1 MVEQTKKAQ
10 EQKDDTA
17 GLGTLVGITALA
29 ALPFLRPIRSYV
41 KQKLAKETI
50 ESQAGTKIPR
60 VIADEAQV
68 VPQITYSPDKTK
80 INYMVKQKQPQI
92 EPLLNDRPFESKPMF
107 GSALYDAIKT
117 SPADEMLADDWV
129 KFFKSKQNTK
139 YNDGRSSSIQTEEL
153 FDTNIAELD
162 PKGNLMGGLLAA
174 AKNINAPINRELLL
188 MQVKNNPINRM
199 KLVEFKAPQNFQ
211 GSIETLENQITN
223 VYDTIRKKYP
233 TALAGDGVSG
243 ISDLE
248 KALQMVKGIRLS
260 NAQYSGSNL
269 SDTTVQSLGQMFR
282 GSLKKLNVKGI
293 DPQDKSI
300 FENALKTVNSETE
313 KLVMAARSPY
323 KLQHN
328 SQELGQYKLPGE
340 TNPVEMVWYY
350 PEKIPTNKL
359 SGSHFRIPDV
369 KTSGESQPLVHAM
382 YGTRFTPKGEKV
394 LSINEIQ
401 ADIQQSVFERV
412 KEQEMKRVN
421 PFNREAQAGLLIK
434 PREEIQTKINEIL
447 KKGMYR
453 TEQEGY
459 QLDKLLGE
467 QKIIKKGLGG
477 AKEESN
483 ATDFLPMY
491 DTKQYTDYAVKT
503 IARRAAE
510 QGDQY
515 VAVVPVNY
523 ISRGKGA
530 IPGNEIVYGYAN
542 GKGIAKKGEAI
553 VPEVMR
559 KLANQYKTEAK
570 TIQVSKSDPDSPF
583 KIIQKKEIIRFD
595 KNPDKF
601 RDEAKELERFKVDHH
616 TAAFKNEEDAK
627 KFLNSYGEGGKIEFI
642 PKDSPELYDLMYAL
656 RVTPDMANKPFKLY
670 KHTGGLI
677 EDIFKAPLI

>member
-29 ALPFLRPIRSYV
+29 SLPFLKPIRSYV

-60 VIADEAQV
+60 VVADEAQV

-80 INYMVKQKQPQI
+80 VNYMVKQKQPQI

-117 SPADEMLADDWV
+117 SPAEEMLADDWL
-129 KFFKSKQNTK
+129 KFFKTKQNVK
-139 YNDGRSSSIQTEEL
+139 YNDGRSASIQMEEL
-153 FDTNIAELD
+153 FDTNIADLD
-162 PKGNLMGGLLAA
+162 PKGNLVGGLLSA
-174 AKNINAPINRELLL
+174 AKNINAPINKELLL
-188 MQVKNNPINRM
+188 AQVKNNPINRM
-199 KLVEFKAPQNFQ
+199 KLVEFKAPENFQ
-211 GSIETLENQITN
+211 GSIGAIDTQIKN
-223 VYDTIRKKYP
+223 VYDTVRKKYP
-233 TALAGDGVSG
+233 EALAGDQVSG
-243 ISDLE
+243 ISDLQ
-248 KALQMVKGIRLS
+248 KALQMVQGIRIN
-260 NAQYSGSNL
+260 NAQFSGSNL
-269 SDTTVQSLGQMFR
+269 SDTTLQSLGQIFR
-282 GSLKKLNVKGI
+282 DSLKKLNVKGI

-300 FENALKTVNSETE
+300 FENALKTVNAETE
-313 KLVMAARSPY
+313 KLVMSARSPY
-323 KLQHN
+323 RLQHN
-328 SQELGQYKLPGE
+328 SQEVGQYKLPGE

-350 PEKIPTNKL
+350 PEKIPTNRL
-359 SGSHFRIPDV
+359 SGSHFRIPDE
-369 KTSGESQPLVHAM
+369 KYGETQPLVHAM
-382 YGTRFTPKGEKV
+382 YGTRYTPKGEKV

-401 ADIQQSVFERV
+401 ADIQQSVFEKV
-412 KEQEMKRVN
+412 KEDGMKRIN
-421 PFNREAQAGLLIK
+421 PFNKEAEAGLLIK
-434 PREEIQTKINEIL
+434 PREELGQKINAIL

-453 TEQEGY
+453 TEDEGY
-459 QLDKLLGE
+459 QLEKLLGE
-467 QKIIKKGLGG
+467 QRLIKKGL
-477 AKEESN
+477 AAEKTAN
-483 ATDFLPMY
+483 ATDFLPMF

-510 QGDQY
+510 QGDQW
-515 VAVVPVNY
+515 VSVVPVSY

-553 VPEVMR
+553 VPETMR

-570 TIQVSKSDPDSPF
+570 TIQVSKSDPESPF
-583 KIIQKKEIIRFD
+583 KVVQVKKVKRFD

-601 RDEAKELERFKVDHH
+601 NDANELEEFKVKHH
-616 TAAFKNEEDAK
+616 VAAFKNEQDAK
-627 KFLNSYGEGGKIEFI
+627 NFLSGYGEGGKIEFI
-642 PKDSPELYDLMYAL
+642 PKDNPELYDLMYAL

>member
-1 MVEQTKKAQ
+1 MSEQTKKAQ

-29 ALPFLRPIRSYV
+29 ALPFLKPIRSYV

-50 ESQAGTKIPR
+50 ESQAGTNIPR
-60 VIADEAQV
+60 VVAGEAQV

-117 SPADEMLADDWV
+117 SPADEMLADDWL
-129 KFFKSKQNTK
+129 KFFKSKTNTK
-139 YNDGRSSSIQTEEL
+139 YNDGRSSSIQMEEL
-153 FDTNIAELD
+153 FDTNIANVD
-162 PKGNLMGGLLAA
+162 PQGNLVGGLLAA
-174 AKNINAPINRELLL
+174 AKNINAPINKELLL
-188 MQVKNNPINRM
+188 SQVKNNPINRM
-199 KLVEFKAPQNFQ
+199 QLVEFKAPENFQ
-211 GSIETLENQITN
+211 GSIGAIENQITN
-223 VYDTIRKKYP
+223 VYDTVRKKYV
-233 TALAGDGVSG
+233 TALVGDGVSG
-243 ISDLE
+243 ISNLE
-248 KALQMVKGIRLS
+248 KALQMSKGVRIN
-260 NAQYSGSNL
+260 NAQFSGSNL
-269 SDTTVQSLGQMFR
+269 SDTTIQNLGQIFR
-282 GSLKKLNVKGI
+282 DGLKKLNVKGI

-300 FENALKTVNSETE
+300 FENALKTVNAETE
-313 KLVMAARSPY
+313 KLVLAARSPY

-328 SQELGQYKLPGE
+328 SSEVGQYKLPGE

-350 PEKIPTNKL
+350 PEKIATNR
-359 SGSHFRIPDV
+359 SSSSHFRIPDV

-401 ADIQQSVFERV
+401 ADVQQSVFEQV
-412 KEQEMKRVN
+412 KEEGKKRIN
-421 PFNREAQAGLLIK
+421 PFNKEAQVGLLIK
-434 PREEIQTKINEIL
+434 PKEQVKEKINEIL

-453 TEQEGY
+453 TEEEGY
-459 QLDKLLGE
+459 QLNKLLQE
-467 QKIIKKGLGG
+467 DTIIRKGLSPQNEMSG
-477 AKEESN
+477 A
-483 ATDFLPMY
+483 DYLPMF

-510 QGDQY
+510 QGNQY
-515 VAVVPVNY
+515 VSVVPVNY

-530 IPGNEIVYGYAN
+530 IPGNELVYGYAN
-542 GKGIAKKGEAI
+542 GKGVAKKGEAI
-553 VPEVMR
+553 VPESMR
-559 KLANQYKTEAK
+559 KLANQYRTEAK
-570 TIQVSKSDPDSPF
+570 TIQVSKSDPESPF
-583 KIIQKKEIIRFD
+583 KVVQVKKVKRFD

-601 RDEAKELERFKVDHH
+601 DNAKELEEFKVNHH
-616 TAAFKNEEDAK
+616 VAAFKNEQDAK
-627 KFLNSYGEGGKIEFI
+627 AFLSGYGEGGKIEFI

-670 KHTGGLI
+670 KHAGGLI

>member
-29 ALPFLRPIRSYV
+29 AVPFLKPIRSYV

-60 VIADEAQV
+60 VVADEAQV

-80 INYMVKQKQPQI
+80 VNYMVKQKQPQI

-117 SPADEMLADDWV
+117 SPAEEMLADDWL
-129 KFFKSKQNTK
+129 KFFKTKQNVK
-139 YNDGRSSSIQTEEL
+139 YNDGRSASIQMEEL
-153 FDTNIAELD
+153 FDTNIADLD
-162 PKGNLMGGLLAA
+162 PKGNLVGGLLSA
-174 AKNINAPINRELLL
+174 AKNINAPINKELLL
-188 MQVKNNPINRM
+188 TQVKNNPINRM
-199 KLVEFKAPQNFQ
+199 KLVEFKAPENFQ
-211 GSIETLENQITN
+211 GSIGAIDTQIKN
-223 VYDTIRKKYP
+223 VYDTVRKKYP
-233 TALAGDGVSG
+233 EALAGDQVSG
-243 ISDLE
+243 ISDLQ
-248 KALQMVKGIRLS
+248 KALQMVQGIRLN
-260 NAQYSGSNL
+260 NAQFSGSNL
-269 SDTTVQSLGQMFR
+269 SDTTLQSLGQIFR
-282 GSLKKLNVKGI
+282 DSLKKLNVKGI

-300 FENALKTVNSETE
+300 FENALKTVNAETE

-328 SQELGQYKLPGE
+328 SSEIGQYKLPGE

-350 PEKIPTNKL
+350 PEKIPTNRL

-382 YGTRFTPKGEKV
+382 YGTRYTPKGEKV

-401 ADIQQSVFERV
+401 ADIQQSVFEKV
-412 KEQEMKRVN
+412 KEDGMKRIN
-421 PFNREAQAGLLIK
+421 PFNKEAEAGLLIK
-434 PREEIQTKINEIL
+434 PREELGQKINAIL

-453 TEQEGY
+453 TEDEGY
-459 QLDKLLGE
+459 QLEKLLGE
-467 QKIIKKGLGG
+467 QRLIKKGL
-477 AKEESN
+477 AAEKTAN

-510 QGDQY
+510 QGDQW
-515 VAVVPVNY
+515 VSVVPVSY

-530 IPGNEIVYGYAN
+530 IPGNELVYGYAN
-542 GKGIAKKGEAI
+542 GKGVAKKGEAI
-553 VPEVMR
+553 VPETMR

-570 TIQVSKSDPDSPF
+570 TIQVSKSDPESPF
-583 KIIQKKEIIRFD
+583 KVVQVKKVKRFD

-601 RDEAKELERFKVDHH
+601 DDAKELEEFKVNHH
-616 TAAFKNEEDAK
+616 VAAFKNEQDAK
-627 KFLNSYGEGGKIEFI
+627 NFLSGYGEGGKIEFI

>member
-29 ALPFLRPIRSYV
+29 AIPFLRPVRNFV
-41 KQKLAKETI
+41 RQKLAKETI
-50 ESQAGTKIPR
+50 ESQAGTNIPR
-60 VIADEAQV
+60 VIAEEAQV

-117 SPADEMLADDWV
+117 SPADEMLADDWL
-129 KFFKSKQNTK
+129 KFFKTKQNVK
-139 YNDGRSSSIQTEEL
+139 YNDGRSASIQMEEL
-153 FDTNIAELD
+153 FDTNIASVD
-162 PKGNLMGGLLAA
+162 PQGNLIGGLLAA
-174 AKNINAPINRELLL
+174 AKNINAPINKELLL
-188 MQVKNNPINRM
+188 SQVKNNPINKM
-199 KLVEFKAPQNFQ
+199 KLVEFKAPENFQ
-211 GSIETLENQITN
+211 GSIGAIDNQIKN
-223 VYDTIRKKYP
+223 VYDTVRKKYP
-233 TALAGDGVSG
+233 EALAGDQVSG
-243 ISDLE
+243 ISDLQ
-248 KALQMVKGIRLS
+248 KALQMVQGIRLS
-260 NAQYSGSNL
+260 NAQFSGSNL
-269 SDTTVQSLGQMFR
+269 SDTTLQSLGQIFR
-282 GSLKKLNVKGI
+282 DSLKKLNVKGI

-300 FENALKTVNSETE
+300 FENALKTVNAETE

-328 SQELGQYKLPGE
+328 SQEVGQYKLPGE

-350 PEKIPTNKL
+350 PEKIATNR
-359 SGSHFRIPDV
+359 SSSSHFRIPDV

-401 ADIQQSVFERV
+401 ADVQQSVY
-412 KEQEMKRVN
+412 EQIKDEGKKRIN
-421 PFNREAQAGLLIK
+421 PFNKEAQAGLLIK
-434 PREEIQTKINEIL
+434 PKEQVKEKINAIL

-453 TEQEGY
+453 TEEEGN
-459 QLDKLLGE
+459 QLNKLLQE
-467 QKIIKKGLGG
+467 DTIMRKGLSPEKEISG
-477 AKEESN
+477 A
-483 ATDFLPMY
+483 DYLPMF

-510 QGDQY
+510 QGNQY
-515 VAVVPVNY
+515 VSVVPVNY

-530 IPGNEIVYGYAN
+530 LPGNELVYGYAN
-542 GKGIAKKGEAI
+542 GKGVAKKGEAI
-553 VPEVMR
+553 IPESMR

-570 TIQVSKSDPDSPF
+570 TIQVSKSDPESPF
-583 KIIQKKEIIRFD
+583 KVVQVKKVKRFD

-601 RDEAKELERFKVDHH
+601 DDAKELEEFKVNHH
-616 TAAFKNEEDAK
+616 VAAFKNEQDAK
-627 KFLNSYGEGGKIEFI
+627 SFLSGYGEGGKIEFI

>member
-1 MVEQTKKAQ
+1 MSEQTKKAQ

-17 GLGTLVGITALA
+17 GLGSLIGITALA
-29 ALPFLRPIRSYV
+29 AIPFLRPVRNFV
-41 KQKLAKETI
+41 RQKLAKETI
-50 ESQAGTKIPR
+50 ESQVGTNTPR
-60 VIADEAQV
+60 VVAGEAQV

-92 EPLLNDRPFESKPMF
+92 EPLLNDRSFESKPMF

-117 SPADEMLADDWV
+117 SPADEMLADDWL
-129 KFFKSKQNTK
+129 KFFKTKQNTR

-153 FDTNIAELD
+153 FDTNIADLD
-162 PKGNLMGGLLAA
+162 PKGNLIGGLLAA
-174 AKNINAPINRELLL
+174 AKNINAPINKELLL

-199 KLVEFKAPQNFQ
+199 KLVEFKAPENFQ
-211 GSIETLENQITN
+211 GSINALEDQIKS
-223 VYDTIRKKYP
+223 VYDVVRKKYP
-233 TALAGDGVSG
+233 TALEGNQVSG
-243 ISDLE
+243 ISDLQ
-248 KALQMVKGIRLS
+248 KAIQMAQGIRLN
-260 NAQYSGSNL
+260 NAQFSGSNL
-269 SDTTVQSLGQMFR
+269 SDTTIQSLGQLFR
-282 GSLKKLNVKGI
+282 DSLKKLNVKGI
-293 DPQDKSI
+293 DPQDQSI
-300 FENALKTVNSETE
+300 FQNALKTVNAETE

-328 SQELGQYKLPGE
+328 SQEVGQYKLPGE

-359 SGSHFRIPDV
+359 GGNHFRIPDV

-401 ADIQQSVFERV
+401 ADIQQSVY
-412 KEQEMKRVN
+412 EQIKDEGKKRIN
-421 PFNREAQAGLLIK
+421 PFNKEAQVGLLIK
-434 PREEIQTKINEIL
+434 PKEEIKNKIDQIL

-459 QLDKLLGE
+459 QLRKLEGE
-467 QKIIKKGLGG
+467 QAIVNKGFGG
-477 AKEESN
+477 AKENVN
-483 ATDFLPMY
+483 AADFLPMY

-510 QGDQY
+510 QGNQY

-530 IPGNEIVYGYAN
+530 LPGNELVYGYAN
-542 GKGIAKKGEAI
+542 GKGVAKKGEAI
-553 VPEVMR
+553 IPESMR
-559 KLANQYKTEAK
+559 KLANQYRTEAK

-583 KIIQKKEIIRFD
+583 KVVQVRKVKRFD
-595 KNPDKF
+595 KNPDRF
-601 RDEAKELERFKVDHH
+601 DDAKELEEFKVNHH

-627 KFLNSYGEGGKIEFI
+627 RFLSSYGEGGKIEFI

-677 EDIFKAPLI
+677 EDLFKAPLI

>member
-1 MVEQTKKAQ
+1 MSEQTKKAQ

-17 GLGTLVGITALA
+17 GIGTLVGITALA
-29 ALPFLRPIRSYV
+29 ALPFLRPVRNFV
-41 KQKLAKETI
+41 RQKLAKETI
-50 ESQAGTKIPR
+50 ESQAGTNIPR
-60 VIADEAQV
+60 VVAEEAQV

-92 EPLLNDRPFESKPMF
+92 EPLLNDRSFESKPMF
-107 GSALYDAIKT
+107 GSSLYDAIKT
-117 SPADEMLADDWV
+117 SPADEMLADDWL
-129 KFFKSKQNTK
+129 KFFKTKQNTK

-153 FDTNIAELD
+153 FDTNIADLD
-162 PKGNLMGGLLAA
+162 SKGNLIGGLLAA
-174 AKNINAPINRELLL
+174 ARNINAPINKELLL
-188 MQVKNNPINRM
+188 MQVKSNPINKM
-199 KLVEFKAPQNFQ
+199 KLVEFKAPENFQ
-211 GSIETLENQITN
+211 GSINALEEQIKS
-223 VYDTIRKKYP
+223 VYDVVSKKYP
-233 TALAGDGVSG
+233 TALEGNQVSG
-243 ISDLE
+243 ISDLQ
-248 KALQMVKGIRLS
+248 KVIQMVQGIKLN

-269 SDTTVQSLGQMFR
+269 SDTTLQSLGQIFR
-282 GSLKKLNVKGI
+282 DSLKKLNVKGI

-300 FENALKTVNSETE
+300 FQNALKTVNAETE
-313 KLVMAARSPY
+313 KLVMSARSPY

-328 SQELGQYKLPGE
+328 SSEVGQYKLPGE

-369 KTSGESQPLVHAM
+369 KTSGEAQPLVHAM

-401 ADIQQSVFERV
+401 ADIQQSVY
-412 KEQEMKRVN
+412 EQIKDEGKKRIN
-421 PFNREAQAGLLIK
+421 PFNREAQAGLLLK
-434 PREEIQTKINEIL
+434 PKETIQVKINELL
-447 KKGMYR
+447 KKGMYA
-453 TEQEGY
+453 TEDEAY
-459 QLDKLLGE
+459 QLNKLLGE
-467 QKIIKKGLGG
+467 QKLIRTGLT
-477 AKEESN
+477 AEKTTN
-483 ATDFLPMY
+483 TTDFLPMF

-515 VAVVPVNY
+515 VAVVPVSH
-523 ISRGKGA
+523 IGRGKGA
-530 IPGNEIVYGYAN
+530 IPGNELVYGYAN

-553 VPEVMR
+553 IPESMR
-559 KLANQYKTEAK
+559 KLANQYRTEAK

-583 KIIQKKEIIRFD
+583 KIVQVRKIKRFN

-601 RDEAKELERFKVDHH
+601 DDVKELEEFKVNHH

-627 KFLNSYGEGGKIEFI
+627 RFLSTYGEGGKIEFI

>member
-1 MVEQTKKAQ
+1 MSEQTKKAQ

-29 ALPFLRPIRSYV
+29 ALPFLKPIRSYV

-50 ESQAGTKIPR
+50 ESQAGTNIPR
-60 VIADEAQV
+60 VVAGEAQV

-117 SPADEMLADDWV
+117 SPADEMLADDWL
-129 KFFKSKQNTK
+129 KFFKSKTNTK
-139 YNDGRSSSIQTEEL
+139 YNDGRSSSIQMEEL
-153 FDTNIAELD
+153 FDTNIANVD
-162 PKGNLMGGLLAA
+162 PQGNLVGGLLAA
-174 AKNINAPINRELLL
+174 AKNINAPINKELLL
-188 MQVKNNPINRM
+188 LQVKNNPINKM
-199 KLVEFKAPQNFQ
+199 KLVEFKAPENFQ
-211 GSIETLENQITN
+211 GSIGAVEDQVKN
-223 VYDTIRKKYP
+223 VLDTIRKKYP
-233 TALAGDGVSG
+233 GSLSG

-248 KALQMVKGIRLS
+248 KALQMSKGVRIN
-260 NAQYSGSNL
+260 NAQFSGSNL
-269 SDTTVQSLGQMFR
+269 SDTTIQNLGQIFR
-282 GSLKKLNVKGI
+282 DGLKKLNVKGI

-300 FENALKTVNSETE
+300 FENALKTVNAETE
-313 KLVMAARSPY
+313 KLVLAARSPY

-328 SQELGQYKLPGE
+328 SSEVGQYKLPGE
-340 TNPVEMVWYY
+340 TNPIEMVWYY
-350 PEKIPTNKL
+350 PEKIATNR
-359 SGSHFRIPDV
+359 SSSSHFRIPDV

-401 ADIQQSVFERV
+401 ADVQQSVFEQV
-412 KEQEMKRVN
+412 KEEGKKRIN
-421 PFNREAQAGLLIK
+421 PFNKEAQAGLLLK
-434 PREEIQTKINEIL
+434 PKESVRNKIDEIL

-453 TEQEGY
+453 TEEEGY
-459 QLDKLLGE
+459 QLNKLLQE
-467 QKIIKKGLGG
+467 DTIIRKGLSPQNEMSG
-477 AKEESN
+477 A
-483 ATDFLPMY
+483 DYLPMF

-510 QGDQY
+510 QGNQY
-515 VAVVPVNY
+515 VSVVPVNY

-530 IPGNEIVYGYAN
+530 IPGNELVYGYAN
-542 GKGIAKKGEAI
+542 GKGVAKKGEAI
-553 VPEVMR
+553 VPESMR
-559 KLANQYKTEAK
+559 KLANQYRTEAK
-570 TIQVSKSDPDSPF
+570 TIQVSKSDPESPF
-583 KIIQKKEIIRFD
+583 KVVQVKKVKRFD

-601 RDEAKELERFKVDHH
+601 DNAKELEEFKVNHH
-616 TAAFKNEEDAK
+616 VAAFKNEQDAK
-627 KFLNSYGEGGKIEFI
+627 AFLSGYGEGGKIEFI

-670 KHTGGLI
+670 KHAGGLI

>member
-29 ALPFLRPIRSYV
+29 AVPFLKPIRSYV

-60 VIADEAQV
+60 VVADEAQV

-80 INYMVKQKQPQI
+80 VNYMVKQKQPQI

-117 SPADEMLADDWV
+117 SPAEEMLADDWL
-129 KFFKSKQNTK
+129 KFFKTKQNVK
-139 YNDGRSSSIQTEEL
+139 YNDGRSASIQMEEL
-153 FDTNIAELD
+153 FDTNIADLD
-162 PKGNLMGGLLAA
+162 PKGNLVGGLLSA
-174 AKNINAPINRELLL
+174 AKNINAPINKELLL
-188 MQVKNNPINRM
+188 AQVKNNPINRM
-199 KLVEFKAPQNFQ
+199 KLVEFKAPENFQ
-211 GSIETLENQITN
+211 GSIGAIDTQIKN
-223 VYDTIRKKYP
+223 VYDTVRKKYP
-233 TALAGDGVSG
+233 EALAGDQVSG
-243 ISDLE
+243 ISDLQ
-248 KALQMVKGIRLS
+248 KALQMVQGIRIN
-260 NAQYSGSNL
+260 NAQFSGSNL
-269 SDTTVQSLGQMFR
+269 SDTTLQSLGQIFR
-282 GSLKKLNVKGI
+282 DSLKKLNVKGI

-300 FENALKTVNSETE
+300 FENALKTVNAETE
-313 KLVMAARSPY
+313 KLVMSARSPY
-323 KLQHN
+323 RLQHN
-328 SQELGQYKLPGE
+328 SQEIGQYKLPGE

-350 PEKIPTNKL
+350 PEKIPTNRL
-359 SGSHFRIPDV
+359 SGSHFRIPDE
-369 KTSGESQPLVHAM
+369 KYGETQPLVHAM
-382 YGTRFTPKGEKV
+382 YGTRYTPKGEKV

-401 ADIQQSVFERV
+401 ADIQQSVFEKV
-412 KEQEMKRVN
+412 KEDGMKRIN
-421 PFNREAQAGLLIK
+421 PFNKEAEAGLLIK
-434 PREEIQTKINEIL
+434 PREELGQKINAIL

-453 TEQEGY
+453 TEDEGY
-459 QLDKLLGE
+459 QLEKLLGE
-467 QKIIKKGLGG
+467 QRLIKKGL
-477 AKEESN
+477 AAEKTAN

-510 QGDQY
+510 QGDQW
-515 VAVVPVNY
+515 VSVVPVSY

-530 IPGNEIVYGYAN
+530 IPGNELVYGYAN
-542 GKGIAKKGEAI
+542 GKGVAKKGEAI
-553 VPEVMR
+553 VPETMR

-570 TIQVSKSDPDSPF
+570 TIQVSKSDPESPF
-583 KIIQKKEIIRFD
+583 KVVQVKKVKRFD

-601 RDEAKELERFKVDHH
+601 NDANELEEFKVKHH
-616 TAAFKNEEDAK
+616 VAAFKNEQDAK
-627 KFLNSYGEGGKIEFI
+627 NFLSGYGEGGKIEFI
-642 PKDSPELYDLMYAL
+642 PKDNPELYDLMYAL

>member
-29 ALPFLRPIRSYV
+29 SLPFLKPIRSYV

-60 VIADEAQV
+60 VVADEAQV

-117 SPADEMLADDWV
+117 SPAEEMLADDWL
-129 KFFKSKQNTK
+129 KFFKTKQNVK
-139 YNDGRSSSIQTEEL
+139 YNDGRSASIQMEEL
-153 FDTNIAELD
+153 FDTNIADLD
-162 PKGNLMGGLLAA
+162 PKGNLVGGLLSA
-174 AKNINAPINRELLL
+174 AKNINAPINKELLL
-188 MQVKNNPINRM
+188 AQVKNNPINRM
-199 KLVEFKAPQNFQ
+199 KLVEFKAPENFQ
-211 GSIETLENQITN
+211 GSIGAIDTQIKN
-223 VYDTIRKKYP
+223 VYDTVRKKYP
-233 TALAGDGVSG
+233 EALAGDQVSG
-243 ISDLE
+243 ISDLQ
-248 KALQMVKGIRLS
+248 KALQMVQGIRLN
-260 NAQYSGSNL
+260 NAQFSGSNL
-269 SDTTVQSLGQMFR
+269 SDTTLQSLGQIFR
-282 GSLKKLNVKGI
+282 DSLKKLNVKGI

-300 FENALKTVNSETE
+300 FENALKTVNAETE

-328 SQELGQYKLPGE
+328 SSEIGQYKLPGE

-350 PEKIPTNKL
+350 PEKIPTNRL

-382 YGTRFTPKGEKV
+382 YGTRYTPKGEKV

-401 ADIQQSVFERV
+401 ADIQQSVFEKV
-412 KEQEMKRVN
+412 KEDGMKRIN
-421 PFNREAQAGLLIK
+421 PFNKEAEAGLLIK
-434 PREEIQTKINEIL
+434 PREELGQKINAIL

-453 TEQEGY
+453 TEDEGY
-459 QLDKLLGE
+459 QLEKLLGE
-467 QKIIKKGLGG
+467 QRLIKKGL
-477 AKEESN
+477 AAEKTAN

-510 QGDQY
+510 QGDQW
-515 VAVVPVNY
+515 VSVVPVSY

-530 IPGNEIVYGYAN
+530 IPGNELVYGYAN
-542 GKGIAKKGEAI
+542 GKGVAKKGEAI
-553 VPEVMR
+553 VPETMR

-570 TIQVSKSDPDSPF
+570 TIQVSKSDPESPF
-583 KIIQKKEIIRFD
+583 KVVQVKKVKRFD

-601 RDEAKELERFKVDHH
+601 DDAKELEEFKVNHH
-616 TAAFKNEEDAK
+616 VAAFKNEQDAK
-627 KFLNSYGEGGKIEFI
+627 SFLSGYGEGGKIEFI

>member
-29 ALPFLRPIRSYV
+29 AVPFLKPIRSYV

-60 VIADEAQV
+60 VVADEAQV

-129 KFFKSKQNTK
+129 KFFKSKQNVK
-139 YNDGRSSSIQTEEL
+139 YNDGRSASIQMEEL
-153 FDTNIAELD
+153 FDTNIADLD
-162 PKGNLMGGLLAA
+162 PKGNLVGGLLSA
-174 AKNINAPINRELLL
+174 AKNINAPINKELLL

-211 GSIETLENQITN
+211 GSIGAIDTQIKN
-223 VYDTIRKKYP
+223 VYDTVRKKYP
-233 TALAGDGVSG
+233 EALAGDQVSG
-243 ISDLE
+243 ISDLQ
-248 KALQMVKGIRLS
+248 KALQMVQGIRIN
-260 NAQYSGSNL
+260 NAQFSGSNL
-269 SDTTVQSLGQMFR
+269 SDTTLQSLGQIFR
-282 GSLKKLNVKGI
+282 DSLKKLNVKGI

-300 FENALKTVNSETE
+300 FENALKTVNAETE

-328 SQELGQYKLPGE
+328 SQEVGQYKLPGE

-359 SGSHFRIPDV
+359 SGSHFKIPDV
-369 KTSGESQPLVHAM
+369 KTSYESQPLVHAM

-401 ADIQQSVFERV
+401 ADVQQSVFEQV
-412 KEQEMKRVN
+412 KEEGKKRIN
-421 PFNREAQAGLLIK
+421 PFNKEAEAGLLIK
-434 PREEIQTKINEIL
+434 PREEINTKINDLL
-447 KKGMYR
+447 KKGMYA
-453 TEQEGY
+453 TEDETY
-459 QLDKLLGE
+459 QLNKLLGE
-467 QKIIKKGLGG
+467 QKLIKKGLV
-477 AKEESN
+477 AEKTAN

-583 KIIQKKEIIRFD
+583 KIVQVKKVKRFD

-601 RDEAKELERFKVDHH
+601 DDAKELEEFKVNHH
-616 TAAFKNEEDAK
+616 VAAFKNEQDAK
-627 KFLNSYGEGGKIEFI
+627 NFLSGYGEGGKIEFI

>member
-29 ALPFLRPIRSYV
+29 ALPFLKPIRSYV

-50 ESQAGTKIPR
+50 ESQAGTNIPR
-60 VIADEAQV
+60 VVAGEAQV

-117 SPADEMLADDWV
+117 SPAEEMLADDWL
-129 KFFKSKQNTK
+129 KFFKSKTNTK
-139 YNDGRSSSIQTEEL
+139 YNDGRSSSIQMEEL
-153 FDTNIAELD
+153 FDTNIANVD
-162 PKGNLMGGLLAA
+162 PQGNLVGGLLAA
-174 AKNINAPINRELLL
+174 AKNINAPINKELLL
-188 MQVKNNPINRM
+188 SQVKNNPINKM
-199 KLVEFKAPQNFQ
+199 KLVEFKAPENFQ
-211 GSIETLENQITN
+211 GSIGAVEDQVKN
-223 VYDTIRKKYP
+223 VLDTIRKKYP
-233 TALAGDGVSG
+233 GSLSG

-248 KALQMVKGIRLS
+248 KALQMSKGVRIN
-260 NAQYSGSNL
+260 NAQFSGSNL
-269 SDTTVQSLGQMFR
+269 SDTTIQNLGQIFR
-282 GSLKKLNVKGI
+282 DGLKKLNVKGI

-300 FENALKTVNSETE
+300 FENALKTVNAETE
-313 KLVMAARSPY
+313 KLVLAARSPY

-328 SQELGQYKLPGE
+328 SSEVGQYKLPGE
-340 TNPVEMVWYY
+340 TNPIEMVWYY
-350 PEKIPTNKL
+350 PEKIATNR
-359 SGSHFRIPDV
+359 SSSSHFRIPDV

-401 ADIQQSVFERV
+401 ADVQQSVFEQV
-412 KEQEMKRVN
+412 KEEGKKRIN
-421 PFNREAQAGLLIK
+421 PFNKEAQVGLLIK
-434 PREEIQTKINEIL
+434 PKEQVKEKINEIL

-453 TEQEGY
+453 TEEEGN
-459 QLDKLLGE
+459 QLNKLLQEDTIMRKGITP
-467 QKIIKKGLGG
+467 QKEISG
-477 AKEESN
+477 A
-483 ATDFLPMY
+483 DYLPMF

-510 QGDQY
+510 QGNQY
-515 VAVVPVNY
+515 VSVVPVNY

-530 IPGNEIVYGYAN
+530 IPGNELVYGYAN
-542 GKGIAKKGEAI
+542 GKGVAKKGEAI
-553 VPEVMR
+553 VPESMR
-559 KLANQYKTEAK
+559 KLANQYRTEAK
-570 TIQVSKSDPDSPF
+570 TIQVSKSDPESPF
-583 KIIQKKEIIRFD
+583 KVVQVKKVKRFD

-601 RDEAKELERFKVDHH
+601 DNAKELEEFKVNHH
-616 TAAFKNEEDAK
+616 VAAFKNEQDAK
-627 KFLNSYGEGGKIEFI
+627 AFLSGYGEGGKIEFI

-670 KHTGGLI
+670 KHAGGLI

>member
-1 MVEQTKKAQ
+1 MSEQTKKAQ

-29 ALPFLRPIRSYV
+29 ALPFLKPIRSYV

-50 ESQAGTKIPR
+50 ESQAGTNIPR
-60 VIADEAQV
+60 VVAGEAQV

-117 SPADEMLADDWV
+117 SPADEMLADDWL
-129 KFFKSKQNTK
+129 KFFKSKTNTK
-139 YNDGRSSSIQTEEL
+139 YNDGRSSSIQMEEL
-153 FDTNIAELD
+153 FDTNIANVD
-162 PKGNLMGGLLAA
+162 PQGNLVGGLLAA
-174 AKNINAPINRELLL
+174 AKNINAPINKELLL
-188 MQVKNNPINRM
+188 LQVKNNPINKM
-199 KLVEFKAPQNFQ
+199 KLVEFKAPENFQ
-211 GSIETLENQITN
+211 GSIGAVEDQVKN
-223 VYDTIRKKYP
+223 VLDTIRKKYP
-233 TALAGDGVSG
+233 GSLSG

-248 KALQMVKGIRLS
+248 KALQMSKGVRIN
-260 NAQYSGSNL
+260 NAQFSGSNL
-269 SDTTVQSLGQMFR
+269 SDTTIQNLGQLFR
-282 GSLKKLNVKGI
+282 DGLKKLNVKGI

-300 FENALKTVNSETE
+300 FENALKTVNAETE
-313 KLVMAARSPY
+313 KLVLAARSPY

-328 SQELGQYKLPGE
+328 SSEVGQYKLPGE
-340 TNPVEMVWYY
+340 TNPIEMVWYY
-350 PEKIPTNKL
+350 PEKIATNR
-359 SGSHFRIPDV
+359 SSSSHFRIPDV

-401 ADIQQSVFERV
+401 ADVQQSVFEQV
-412 KEQEMKRVN
+412 KEEGKKRIN
-421 PFNREAQAGLLIK
+421 PFNKEAQAGLLLK
-434 PREEIQTKINEIL
+434 PKESVRNKIDEIL

-453 TEQEGY
+453 TEEEGY
-459 QLDKLLGE
+459 QLNKLLQE
-467 QKIIKKGLGG
+467 DTIIRKGLSPQNEMSG
-477 AKEESN
+477 A
-483 ATDFLPMY
+483 DYLPMF

-510 QGDQY
+510 QGNQY
-515 VAVVPVNY
+515 VSVVPVNY

-530 IPGNEIVYGYAN
+530 IPGNELVYGYAN
-542 GKGIAKKGEAI
+542 GKGVAKKGEAI
-553 VPEVMR
+553 VPESMR
-559 KLANQYKTEAK
+559 KLANQYRTEAK
-570 TIQVSKSDPDSPF
+570 TIQVSKSDPESPF
-583 KIIQKKEIIRFD
+583 KVVQVKKVKRFD

-601 RDEAKELERFKVDHH
+601 DNAKELEEFKVNHH
-616 TAAFKNEEDAK
+616 VAAFKNEQDAK
-627 KFLNSYGEGGKIEFI
+627 AFLSGYGEGGKIEFI

-670 KHTGGLI
+670 KHAGGLI

>member
-1 MVEQTKKAQ
+1 MADEAKKMQ

-29 ALPFLRPIRSYV
+29 ALPFLKPIRSYV
-41 KQKLAKETI
+41 RQKLAKETI
-50 ESQAGTKIPR
+50 ESQAGKNIPR
-60 VIADEAQV
+60 VVADEAQV

-117 SPADEMLADDWV
+117 SPADEMLADDWL

-153 FDTNIAELD
+153 FDTNIASLD
-162 PKGNLMGGLLAA
+162 PKGNLVGGLLAA
-174 AKNINAPINRELLL
+174 AKNINAPINKELLL

-199 KLVEFKAPQNFQ
+199 QLAEFKAPENFQ
-211 GSIETLENQITN
+211 GSIGAVEDQVKN
-223 VYDTIRKKYP
+223 VLDTIRKKYP
-233 TALAGDGVSG
+233 GSLSG

-248 KALQMVKGIRLS
+248 KALQMSKGIRIN
-260 NAQYSGSNL
+260 NAQFSGSNL
-269 SDTTVQSLGQMFR
+269 NDTTIQNLGQIFR
-282 GSLKKLNVKGI
+282 DGLKKLNVKGI

-300 FENALKTVNSETE
+300 FENALKTVNAETE
-313 KLVMAARSPY
+313 KLVLAARSPY
-323 KLQHN
+323 RLQHN
-328 SQELGQYKLPGE
+328 SQEVGQYKLPGE

-350 PEKIPTNKL
+350 PEKIATNK
-359 SGSHFRIPDV
+359 STSSHFRIPDV
-369 KTSGESQPLVHAM
+369 KYGETQPLVHAM
-382 YGTRFTPKGEKV
+382 YGTRFTPKGERV

-401 ADIQQSVFERV
+401 ADVQQSVFEQV
-412 KEQEMKRVN
+412 KEEGKKRIN
-421 PFNREAQAGLLIK
+421 PFNKEAQAGLLIK
-434 PREEIQTKINEIL
+434 PKESIKSKIDEIL
-447 KKGMYR
+447 KKGMYA
-453 TEQEGY
+453 TEDETY
-459 QLDKLLGE
+459 QLNKLLQE
-467 QKIIKKGLGG
+467 DAIIRKGLSPEKEVSG
-477 AKEESN
+477 A
-483 ATDFLPMY
+483 DYLPMF

-510 QGDQY
+510 KGDQW
-515 VAVVPVNY
+515 VSVVPVNY

-530 IPGNEIVYGYAN
+530 IPGNELVYGYAN
-542 GKGIAKKGEAI
+542 GKGVAKKGEAI
-553 VPEVMR
+553 VPESMR
-559 KLANQYKTEAK
+559 KLANQYRTEAK
-570 TIQVSKSDPDSPF
+570 TIQVSKSDPESPF
-583 KIIQKKEIIRFD
+583 KVVQVKKVKRFD

-601 RDEAKELERFKVDHH
+601 DDAKELEEFKVNHH
-616 TAAFKNEEDAK
+616 VAAFKNEQDAK
-627 KFLNSYGEGGKIEFI
+627 AFLSGYGEGGKIEFI

>member
-29 ALPFLRPIRSYV
+29 AVPFLKPIRSYV

-60 VIADEAQV
+60 VVADEAQV

-80 INYMVKQKQPQI
+80 VNYMVKQKQPQI

-117 SPADEMLADDWV
+117 SPAEEMLADDWL
-129 KFFKSKQNTK
+129 KFFKTKQNVK
-139 YNDGRSSSIQTEEL
+139 YNDGRSASIQMEEL
-153 FDTNIAELD
+153 FDTNIADLD
-162 PKGNLMGGLLAA
+162 PKGNLVGGLLSA
-174 AKNINAPINRELLL
+174 AKNINAPINKELLL
-188 MQVKNNPINRM
+188 AQVKNNPINRM
-199 KLVEFKAPQNFQ
+199 KLVEFKAPENFQ
-211 GSIETLENQITN
+211 GSIGAIDTQIKN
-223 VYDTIRKKYP
+223 VYDTVRKKYP
-233 TALAGDGVSG
+233 EALAGDQVSG
-243 ISDLE
+243 ISDLQ
-248 KALQMVKGIRLS
+248 KALQMVQGIRLN
-260 NAQYSGSNL
+260 NAQFSGSNL
-269 SDTTVQSLGQMFR
+269 SDTTLQSLGQIFR
-282 GSLKKLNVKGI
+282 DSLKKLNVKGI

-300 FENALKTVNSETE
+300 FENALKTVNAETE

-328 SQELGQYKLPGE
+328 SSEIGQYKLPGE

-350 PEKIPTNKL
+350 PEKIPTNRL

-382 YGTRFTPKGEKV
+382 YGTRYTPKGEKV

-401 ADIQQSVFERV
+401 ADIQQSVFEKV
-412 KEQEMKRVN
+412 KEDGTKRIN
-421 PFNREAQAGLLIK
+421 PFNKEAEAGLLIK
-434 PREEIQTKINEIL
+434 PREELGQKINAIL

-453 TEQEGY
+453 TEDEGY
-459 QLDKLLGE
+459 QLEKLLGE
-467 QKIIKKGLGG
+467 QRLIKKGL
-477 AKEESN
+477 AAEKTAN

-510 QGDQY
+510 QGDQW
-515 VAVVPVNY
+515 VSVVPVSY

-530 IPGNEIVYGYAN
+530 IPGNELVYGYAN
-542 GKGIAKKGEAI
+542 GKGVAKKGEAI
-553 VPEVMR
+553 VPETMR

-570 TIQVSKSDPDSPF
+570 TIQVSKSDPESPF
-583 KIIQKKEIIRFD
+583 KVVQVKKVKRFD

-601 RDEAKELERFKVDHH
+601 DDAKELEEFKVNHH
-616 TAAFKNEEDAK
+616 VAAFKNEQDAK
-627 KFLNSYGEGGKIEFI
+627 SFLSGYGEGGKIEFI

>member
-1 MVEQTKKAQ
+1 MSEQTKKAQ

-29 ALPFLRPIRSYV
+29 ALPFLKPIRSYV

-50 ESQAGTKIPR
+50 ESQAGTNIPR
-60 VIADEAQV
+60 VVAGEAQV

-117 SPADEMLADDWV
+117 SPAEEMLADDWL
-129 KFFKSKQNTK
+129 KFFKSKTNTK
-139 YNDGRSSSIQTEEL
+139 YNDGRSSSIQMEEL
-153 FDTNIAELD
+153 FDTNIANVD
-162 PKGNLMGGLLAA
+162 PQGNLVGGLLAA
-174 AKNINAPINRELLL
+174 AKNINAPINKELLL
-188 MQVKNNPINRM
+188 SQVKNNPINKM
-199 KLVEFKAPQNFQ
+199 KLVEFKAPENFQ
-211 GSIETLENQITN
+211 GSIGAVEDQVKN
-223 VYDTIRKKYP
+223 VLDTIRKKYP
-233 TALAGDGVSG
+233 GSLSG

-248 KALQMVKGIRLS
+248 KALQMSKGVRIN
-260 NAQYSGSNL
+260 NAQFSGSNL
-269 SDTTVQSLGQMFR
+269 SDTTIQNLGQIFR
-282 GSLKKLNVKGI
+282 DGLKKLNVKGI

-300 FENALKTVNSETE
+300 FENALKTVNAETE
-313 KLVMAARSPY
+313 KLVLAARSPY

-328 SQELGQYKLPGE
+328 SSEVGQYKLPGE
-340 TNPVEMVWYY
+340 TNPIEMVWYY
-350 PEKIPTNKL
+350 PEKIATNR
-359 SGSHFRIPDV
+359 SSSSHFRIPDV

-401 ADIQQSVFERV
+401 ADVQQSVFEQV
-412 KEQEMKRVN
+412 KEEGKKRIN
-421 PFNREAQAGLLIK
+421 PFNKEAQVGLLIK
-434 PREEIQTKINEIL
+434 PKEQVKEKINEIL

-453 TEQEGY
+453 TEEEGN
-459 QLDKLLGE
+459 QLNKLLQEDTIMRKGITP
-467 QKIIKKGLGG
+467 QKEISG
-477 AKEESN
+477 A
-483 ATDFLPMY
+483 DYLPMF

-510 QGDQY
+510 QGNQY
-515 VAVVPVNY
+515 VSVVPVNY

-530 IPGNEIVYGYAN
+530 IPGNELVYGYAN
-542 GKGIAKKGEAI
+542 GKGVAKKGEAI
-553 VPEVMR
+553 VPESMR
-559 KLANQYKTEAK
+559 KLANQYRTEAK
-570 TIQVSKSDPDSPF
+570 TIQVSKSDPESPF
-583 KIIQKKEIIRFD
+583 KVVQVKKVKRFD

-601 RDEAKELERFKVDHH
+601 DNAKELEEFKVNHH
-616 TAAFKNEEDAK
+616 VAAFKNEQDAK
-627 KFLNSYGEGGKIEFI
+627 AFLSGYGEGGKIEFI

-670 KHTGGLI
+670 KHAGGLI

>member
-17 GLGTLVGITALA
+17 GLVTLVGITALA
-29 ALPFLRPIRSYV
+29 ALPFLKPIRSYV

-50 ESQAGTKIPR
+50 ESQAGTNIPR
-60 VIADEAQV
+60 VVAGEAQV

-117 SPADEMLADDWV
+117 SPADEMLADDWL
-129 KFFKSKQNTK
+129 KFFKSKTNTK
-139 YNDGRSSSIQTEEL
+139 YNDGRSSSIQMEEL
-153 FDTNIAELD
+153 FDTNIANVD
-162 PKGNLMGGLLAA
+162 PQGNLVGGLLAA
-174 AKNINAPINRELLL
+174 AKNINAPINKELLL
-188 MQVKNNPINRM
+188 SQVKNNPINKM
-199 KLVEFKAPQNFQ
+199 KLVEFKAPENFQ
-211 GSIETLENQITN
+211 GSIGAVEDQVKN
-223 VYDTIRKKYP
+223 VLDTIRKKYP
-233 TALAGDGVSG
+233 GSLSG

-248 KALQMVKGIRLS
+248 KALQMSKGVRIN
-260 NAQYSGSNL
+260 NAQFSGSNL
-269 SDTTVQSLGQMFR
+269 SDTTIQNLGQIFR
-282 GSLKKLNVKGI
+282 DGLKKLNVKGI

-300 FENALKTVNSETE
+300 FENALKTVNAETE
-313 KLVMAARSPY
+313 KLVLAARSPY

-328 SQELGQYKLPGE
+328 SSEVGQYKLPGE
-340 TNPVEMVWYY
+340 TNPIEMVWYY
-350 PEKIPTNKL
+350 PEKIATNR
-359 SGSHFRIPDV
+359 SSSSHFRIPDV

-401 ADIQQSVFERV
+401 ADVQQSVFEQV
-412 KEQEMKRVN
+412 KEEGKKRIN
-421 PFNREAQAGLLIK
+421 PFNKEAQVGLLIK
-434 PREEIQTKINEIL
+434 PKEQVKEKINEIL

-453 TEQEGY
+453 TEEEGN
-459 QLDKLLGE
+459 QLNKLLQE
-467 QKIIKKGLGG
+467 DTIMRKGITPQNEISG
-477 AKEESN
+477 A
-483 ATDFLPMY
+483 DYLPMF

-510 QGDQY
+510 QGNQY
-515 VAVVPVNY
+515 VSVVPVNY

-530 IPGNEIVYGYAN
+530 IPGNELVYGYAN
-542 GKGIAKKGEAI
+542 GKGVAKKGEAI
-553 VPEVMR
+553 VPESMR
-559 KLANQYKTEAK
+559 KLANQYRTEAK
-570 TIQVSKSDPDSPF
+570 TIQVSKSDPESPF
-583 KIIQKKEIIRFD
+583 KVVQVKKVKRFD

-601 RDEAKELERFKVDHH
+601 DNAKELEEFKVNHH
-616 TAAFKNEEDAK
+616 VAAFKNEQDAK
-627 KFLNSYGEGGKIEFI
+627 AFLSGYGEGGKIEFI

-670 KHTGGLI
+670 KHAGGLI

>member
-10 EQKDDTA
+10 EQKNDTA

-29 ALPFLRPIRSYV
+29 AIPFLRPVRNFV
-41 KQKLAKETI
+41 RQKLAKETI
-50 ESQAGTKIPR
+50 ESQAGTNTPR
-60 VIADEAQV
+60 VVAGEAQV

-117 SPADEMLADDWV
+117 SPADEMLADDWL
-129 KFFKSKQNTK
+129 KFFKTKQNVK
-139 YNDGRSSSIQTEEL
+139 YNDGRSASIQMEEL
-153 FDTNIAELD
+153 FDTNIASVD
-162 PKGNLMGGLLAA
+162 PQGNLIGGLLAA
-174 AKNINAPINRELLL
+174 AKNINAPINKELLL
-188 MQVKNNPINRM
+188 SQVKNNPINKM
-199 KLVEFKAPQNFQ
+199 KLVEFKAPENFQ
-211 GSIETLENQITN
+211 GSIGAIDTQIKN
-223 VYDTIRKKYP
+223 VYDTVRKKYP
-233 TALAGDGVSG
+233 EALAGDQVSG
-243 ISDLE
+243 ISDLQ
-248 KALQMVKGIRLS
+248 KALQMVQGIRLN
-260 NAQYSGSNL
+260 NAQFSGSNL
-269 SDTTVQSLGQMFR
+269 SDTTLQSLGQIFR
-282 GSLKKLNVKGI
+282 DSLKKLNVKGI

-300 FENALKTVNSETE
+300 FENALKTVNAETE

-328 SQELGQYKLPGE
+328 SQEVGQYKLPGE

-350 PEKIPTNKL
+350 PEKIATNR
-359 SGSHFRIPDV
+359 SSSSHFRIPDV

-401 ADIQQSVFERV
+401 ADVQQSVFEQV
-412 KEQEMKRVN
+412 KEEGKKRIN
-421 PFNREAQAGLLIK
+421 PFNKEAQAGLLIK
-434 PREEIQTKINEIL
+434 PKEQVKEKINAIL

-453 TEQEGY
+453 TEEEGN
-459 QLDKLLGE
+459 QLNKLLQE
-467 QKIIKKGLGG
+467 DTIMRKGLSPEKEISG
-477 AKEESN
+477 A
-483 ATDFLPMY
+483 DYLPMF

-510 QGDQY
+510 QGNQY
-515 VAVVPVNY
+515 VSVVPVNY

-530 IPGNEIVYGYAN
+530 IPGNELVYGYAN
-542 GKGIAKKGEAI
+542 GKGVAKKGEAI
-553 VPEVMR
+553 VPEAMR

-570 TIQVSKSDPDSPF
+570 TIQVSKSDPESPF
-583 KIIQKKEIIRFD
+583 KVVQVKKVKRFD

-601 RDEAKELERFKVDHH
+601 DDAKELEEFKVNHH
-616 TAAFKNEEDAK
+616 VAAFKNEQDAK
-627 KFLNSYGEGGKIEFI
+627 SFLSGYGEGGKIEFI

-670 KHTGGLI
+670 KHAGGLI

>member
-1 MVEQTKKAQ
+1 MVEQTKKAH

-29 ALPFLRPIRSYV
+29 AVPFLKPIRSYV

-80 INYMVKQKQPQI
+80 VNYMVKQKQPQI

-117 SPADEMLADDWV
+117 SPAEEMLADDWL
-129 KFFKSKQNTK
+129 KFFKTKQNVK
-139 YNDGRSSSIQTEEL
+139 YNDGRSASIQMEEL
-153 FDTNIAELD
+153 FDTNIADLD
-162 PKGNLMGGLLAA
+162 PKGNLVGGLLSA
-174 AKNINAPINRELLL
+174 AKNINAPINKELLL
-188 MQVKNNPINRM
+188 AQVKNNPINRM
-199 KLVEFKAPQNFQ
+199 KLVEFKAPENFQ
-211 GSIETLENQITN
+211 GSIGAIDTQIKN
-223 VYDTIRKKYP
+223 VYDTVRKKYP
-233 TALAGDGVSG
+233 EALAGDQVSG
-243 ISDLE
+243 ISDLQ
-248 KALQMVKGIRLS
+248 KALQMVQGIRIN
-260 NAQYSGSNL
+260 NAQFSGSNL
-269 SDTTVQSLGQMFR
+269 SDTTLQSLGQIFR
-282 GSLKKLNVKGI
+282 DSLKKLNVKGI

-300 FENALKTVNSETE
+300 FENALKTVNAETE
-313 KLVMAARSPY
+313 KLVMSARSPY
-323 KLQHN
+323 RLQHN
-328 SQELGQYKLPGE
+328 SQEIGQYKLPGE

-350 PEKIPTNKL
+350 PEKIPTNRL
-359 SGSHFRIPDV
+359 SGSHFRIPDE
-369 KTSGESQPLVHAM
+369 KYGETQPLVHAM
-382 YGTRFTPKGEKV
+382 YGTRYTPKGEKV

-401 ADIQQSVFERV
+401 ADIQQSVFEKV
-412 KEQEMKRVN
+412 KEDGMKRIN
-421 PFNREAQAGLLIK
+421 PFNKEAEAGLLIK
-434 PREEIQTKINEIL
+434 PREELGQKINAIL

-453 TEQEGY
+453 TEDEGY
-459 QLDKLLGE
+459 QLEKLLGE
-467 QKIIKKGLGG
+467 QRLIKKGL
-477 AKEESN
+477 ATEKTAN

-510 QGDQY
+510 QGDQW
-515 VAVVPVNY
+515 VSVVPVSY

-530 IPGNEIVYGYAN
+530 IPGNELVYGYAN
-542 GKGIAKKGEAI
+542 GKGVAKKGEAI
-553 VPEVMR
+553 VPETMR

-570 TIQVSKSDPDSPF
+570 TIQVSKSDPESPF
-583 KIIQKKEIIRFD
+583 KVVQVKKVKRFD

-601 RDEAKELERFKVDHH
+601 NDANELEEFKVKHH
-616 TAAFKNEEDAK
+616 VAAFKNEQDAK
-627 KFLNSYGEGGKIEFI
+627 NFLSGYGEGGKIEFI
-642 PKDSPELYDLMYAL
+642 PKDNPELYDLMYAL

>member
-29 ALPFLRPIRSYV
+29 ALPFLKPIRSYV

-50 ESQAGTKIPR
+50 ESQAGTNIPR
-60 VIADEAQV
+60 VVAGEAQV

-117 SPADEMLADDWV
+117 SPADEMLADDWL
-129 KFFKSKQNTK
+129 KFFKSKTNTK
-139 YNDGRSSSIQTEEL
+139 YNDGRSSSIQMEEL
-153 FDTNIAELD
+153 FDTNIANVD
-162 PKGNLMGGLLAA
+162 PQGNLVGGLLAA
-174 AKNINAPINRELLL
+174 AKNINAPINKELLL
-188 MQVKNNPINRM
+188 LQVKNNPINKM
-199 KLVEFKAPQNFQ
+199 KLVEFKAPENFQ
-211 GSIETLENQITN
+211 GSIGAVEDQVKN
-223 VYDTIRKKYP
+223 VLDTIRKKYP
-233 TALAGDGVSG
+233 GSLSG

-248 KALQMVKGIRLS
+248 KALQMSKGVRIN
-260 NAQYSGSNL
+260 NAQFSGSNL
-269 SDTTVQSLGQMFR
+269 SDTTIQNLGQIFR
-282 GSLKKLNVKGI
+282 DGLKKLNVKGI

-300 FENALKTVNSETE
+300 FENALKTVNAETE
-313 KLVMAARSPY
+313 KLVLAARSPY

-328 SQELGQYKLPGE
+328 SSEVGQYKLPGE
-340 TNPVEMVWYY
+340 TNPIEMVWYY
-350 PEKIPTNKL
+350 PEKIATNR
-359 SGSHFRIPDV
+359 SSSSHFRIPDV

-401 ADIQQSVFERV
+401 ADVQQSVFEQV
-412 KEQEMKRVN
+412 KEEGKKRIN
-421 PFNREAQAGLLIK
+421 PFNKEAQAGLLLK
-434 PREEIQTKINEIL
+434 PKESVRNKIDEIL

-453 TEQEGY
+453 TEEEGY
-459 QLDKLLGE
+459 QLNKLLQE
-467 QKIIKKGLGG
+467 DTIIRKGLSPQNEMSG
-477 AKEESN
+477 A
-483 ATDFLPMY
+483 DYLPMF

-510 QGDQY
+510 QGNQY
-515 VAVVPVNY
+515 VSVVPVNY

-530 IPGNEIVYGYAN
+530 IPGNELVYGYAN
-542 GKGIAKKGEAI
+542 GKGVAKKGEAI
-553 VPEVMR
+553 VPESMR
-559 KLANQYKTEAK
+559 KLANQYRTEAK
-570 TIQVSKSDPDSPF
+570 TIQVSKSDPESPF
-583 KIIQKKEIIRFD
+583 KVVQVKKVKRFD

-601 RDEAKELERFKVDHH
+601 DNAKELEEFKVNHH
-616 TAAFKNEEDAK
+616 VAAFKNEQDAK
-627 KFLNSYGEGGKIEFI
+627 AFLSGYGEGGKIEFI

>member
-1 MVEQTKKAQ
+1 MSEQTKKAQ

-29 ALPFLRPIRSYV
+29 ALPFLKPIRSYV

-50 ESQAGTKIPR
+50 ESQAGTNIPR
-60 VIADEAQV
+60 VVAEEAQV

-117 SPADEMLADDWV
+117 SPAEEMLADDWL
-129 KFFKSKQNTK
+129 KFFKSKTNTK
-139 YNDGRSSSIQTEEL
+139 YNDGRSSSIQMEEL
-153 FDTNIAELD
+153 FDTNIANVD
-162 PKGNLMGGLLAA
+162 PQGNLVGGLLAA
-174 AKNINAPINRELLL
+174 AKNINAPINKELLL
-188 MQVKNNPINRM
+188 SQVKNNPINKM
-199 KLVEFKAPQNFQ
+199 KLVEFKAPENFQ
-211 GSIETLENQITN
+211 GSIGAVEDQVKN
-223 VYDTIRKKYP
+223 VLDTIRKKYP
-233 TALAGDGVSG
+233 GSLSG

-248 KALQMVKGIRLS
+248 KALQMSKGVRIN
-260 NAQYSGSNL
+260 NAQFSGSNL
-269 SDTTVQSLGQMFR
+269 SDTTIQNLGQIFR
-282 GSLKKLNVKGI
+282 DGLKKLNVKGI

-300 FENALKTVNSETE
+300 FENALKTVNAETE
-313 KLVMAARSPY
+313 KLVLAARSPY

-328 SQELGQYKLPGE
+328 SSEVGQYKLPGE
-340 TNPVEMVWYY
+340 TNPIEMVWYY
-350 PEKIPTNKL
+350 PEKIATNR
-359 SGSHFRIPDV
+359 SSSSHFRIPDV

-401 ADIQQSVFERV
+401 ADVQQSVFEQV
-412 KEQEMKRVN
+412 KEEGKKRIN
-421 PFNREAQAGLLIK
+421 PFNKEAQVGLLIK
-434 PREEIQTKINEIL
+434 PKEQVKEKINEIL

-453 TEQEGY
+453 TEEEGN
-459 QLDKLLGE
+459 QLNKLLQE
-467 QKIIKKGLGG
+467 DTIMRKGITPQNEISG
-477 AKEESN
+477 A
-483 ATDFLPMY
+483 DYLPMF

-510 QGDQY
+510 QGNQY
-515 VAVVPVNY
+515 VSVVPVNY

-530 IPGNEIVYGYAN
+530 IPGNELVYGYAN
-542 GKGIAKKGEAI
+542 GKGVAKKGEAI
-553 VPEVMR
+553 VPESMR
-559 KLANQYKTEAK
+559 KLANQYRTEAK
-570 TIQVSKSDPDSPF
+570 TIQVSKSDPESPF
-583 KIIQKKEIIRFD
+583 KVVQVKKVKRFD

-601 RDEAKELERFKVDHH
+601 DNAKELEEFKVNHH
-616 TAAFKNEEDAK
+616 VAAFKNEQDAK
-627 KFLNSYGEGGKIEFI
+627 AFLSGYGEGGKIEFI

-670 KHTGGLI
+670 KHAGGLI

>member
-1 MVEQTKKAQ
+1 MSEQTKKAQ

-29 ALPFLRPIRSYV
+29 ALPFLKPIRSYV

-50 ESQAGTKIPR
+50 ESQAGTNIPR
-60 VIADEAQV
+60 VVAGEAQV

-117 SPADEMLADDWV
+117 SPADEMLADDWL
-129 KFFKSKQNTK
+129 KFFKSKTNTK
-139 YNDGRSSSIQTEEL
+139 YNDGRSSSIQMEEL
-153 FDTNIAELD
+153 FDTNIANVD
-162 PKGNLMGGLLAA
+162 PQGNLVGGLLAA
-174 AKNINAPINRELLL
+174 AKNINAPINKELLL
-188 MQVKNNPINRM
+188 SQVKNNPINKM
-199 KLVEFKAPQNFQ
+199 KLVEFKAPENFQ
-211 GSIETLENQITN
+211 GSIGAVEDQVKN
-223 VYDTIRKKYP
+223 VLDTIRKKYP
-233 TALAGDGVSG
+233 GSLSG

-248 KALQMVKGIRLS
+248 KALQMSKGVRIN
-260 NAQYSGSNL
+260 NAQFSGSNL
-269 SDTTVQSLGQMFR
+269 SDTTIQNLGQIFR
-282 GSLKKLNVKGI
+282 DGLKKLNVKGI

-300 FENALKTVNSETE
+300 FENALKTVNAETE
-313 KLVMAARSPY
+313 KLVLAARSPY

-328 SQELGQYKLPGE
+328 SSEVGQYKLPGE
-340 TNPVEMVWYY
+340 TNPIEMVWYY
-350 PEKIPTNKL
+350 PEKIATNR
-359 SGSHFRIPDV
+359 SSSSHFRIPDV

-401 ADIQQSVFERV
+401 ADVQQSVFEQV
-412 KEQEMKRVN
+412 KEEGKKRIN
-421 PFNREAQAGLLIK
+421 PFNKEAQAGLLLK
-434 PREEIQTKINEIL
+434 PKESVINKIDEIL

-459 QLDKLLGE
+459 QLEKLLGE
-467 QKIIKKGLGG
+467 QKLIKKGLGG
-477 AKEESN
+477 AEKEPN
-483 ATDFLPMY
+483 VTDYLPMF

-510 QGDQY
+510 QGNQY
-515 VAVVPVNY
+515 VSVVPVNY

-530 IPGNEIVYGYAN
+530 IPGNELVYGYAN
-542 GKGIAKKGEAI
+542 GKGVAKKGEAI
-553 VPEVMR
+553 VPESMR
-559 KLANQYKTEAK
+559 KLANQYRTEAK
-570 TIQVSKSDPDSPF
+570 TIQVSKSDPESPF
-583 KIIQKKEIIRFD
+583 KVVQVKKVKRFD

-601 RDEAKELERFKVDHH
+601 DNAKELEEFKVNHH
-616 TAAFKNEEDAK
+616 VAAFKNEQDAK
-627 KFLNSYGEGGKIEFI
+627 AFLSGYGEGGKIEFI

-670 KHTGGLI
+670 KHAGGLI

>member
-29 ALPFLRPIRSYV
+29 AVPFLKPIRSYV

-60 VIADEAQV
+60 VVADEAQV

-80 INYMVKQKQPQI
+80 VNYMVKQKQPQI

-117 SPADEMLADDWV
+117 SPAEEMLADDWL
-129 KFFKSKQNTK
+129 KFFKTKQNVK
-139 YNDGRSSSIQTEEL
+139 YNDGRSASIQMEEL
-153 FDTNIAELD
+153 FDTNIADLD
-162 PKGNLMGGLLAA
+162 PKGNLVGGLLSA
-174 AKNINAPINRELLL
+174 AKNINAPINKELLL
-188 MQVKNNPINRM
+188 AQVKNNPINRM
-199 KLVEFKAPQNFQ
+199 KLVEFKAPENFQ
-211 GSIETLENQITN
+211 GSIGAIDTQIKN
-223 VYDTIRKKYP
+223 VYDTVRKKYP
-233 TALAGDGVSG
+233 EALAGDQVSG
-243 ISDLE
+243 ISDLQ
-248 KALQMVKGIRLS
+248 KALQMVQGIRLN
-260 NAQYSGSNL
+260 NAQFSGSNL
-269 SDTTVQSLGQMFR
+269 SDTTLQSLGQIFR
-282 GSLKKLNVKGI
+282 DSLKKLNVKGI

-300 FENALKTVNSETE
+300 FENALKTVNAETE

-328 SQELGQYKLPGE
+328 SSEIGQYKLPGE

-350 PEKIPTNKL
+350 PEKIPTNRL

-382 YGTRFTPKGEKV
+382 YGTRYTPKGEKV

-401 ADIQQSVFERV
+401 ADVQQSVFEKV
-412 KEQEMKRVN
+412 KEDGMKRVN
-421 PFNREAQAGLLIK
+421 PFNKEAEAGLLIK
-434 PREEIQTKINEIL
+434 PREELGQKINAIL

-453 TEQEGY
+453 TEDEGY
-459 QLDKLLGE
+459 QLEKLLGE
-467 QKIIKKGLGG
+467 QRLIKKGL
-477 AKEESN
+477 AAEKTAN
-483 ATDFLPMY
+483 ATDFLPMF

-510 QGDQY
+510 QGDQW
-515 VAVVPVNY
+515 VSVVPVSY

-530 IPGNEIVYGYAN
+530 IPGNELVYGYAN
-542 GKGIAKKGEAI
+542 GKGVAKKGEAI
-553 VPEVMR
+553 VPETMR

-570 TIQVSKSDPDSPF
+570 TIQVSKSDPESPF
-583 KIIQKKEIIRFD
+583 KVVQVKKVKRFD

-601 RDEAKELERFKVDHH
+601 NDANELEEFKVKHH
-616 TAAFKNEEDAK
+616 VAAFKNEQDAK
-627 KFLNSYGEGGKIEFI
+627 NFLSGYGEGGKIEFI
-642 PKDSPELYDLMYAL
+642 PKDNPELYDLMYAL

>member
-1 MVEQTKKAQ
+1 MSEQTKKAQ

-29 ALPFLRPIRSYV
+29 ALPFLKPIRSYV

-50 ESQAGTKIPR
+50 ESQAGTNIPR
-60 VIADEAQV
+60 VVAGEAQV

-117 SPADEMLADDWV
+117 SPADEMLADDWL
-129 KFFKSKQNTK
+129 KFFKSKTNTK
-139 YNDGRSSSIQTEEL
+139 YNDGRSSSIQMEEL
-153 FDTNIAELD
+153 FDTNIANVD
-162 PKGNLMGGLLAA
+162 PQGNLVGGLLAA
-174 AKNINAPINRELLL
+174 AKNINAPINKELLL
-188 MQVKNNPINRM
+188 LQVKNNPINKM
-199 KLVEFKAPQNFQ
+199 KLVEFKAPENFQ
-211 GSIETLENQITN
+211 GSIGAVEDQVKN
-223 VYDTIRKKYP
+223 VLDTIRKKYP
-233 TALAGDGVSG
+233 GSLSG

-248 KALQMVKGIRLS
+248 KALQMSKGVRIN
-260 NAQYSGSNL
+260 NAQFSGSNL
-269 SDTTVQSLGQMFR
+269 SDTTIQSLGQLFR
-282 GSLKKLNVKGI
+282 DGLKKLNVKGI

-300 FENALKTVNSETE
+300 FENALKTVNAETE
-313 KLVMAARSPY
+313 KLVLAARSPY

-328 SQELGQYKLPGE
+328 SSEVGQYKLPGE
-340 TNPVEMVWYY
+340 TNPIEMVWYY
-350 PEKIPTNKL
+350 PEKIATNR
-359 SGSHFRIPDV
+359 SSSSHFRIPDV

-401 ADIQQSVFERV
+401 ADVQQSVFEQV
-412 KEQEMKRVN
+412 KEEGKKRIN
-421 PFNREAQAGLLIK
+421 PFNKEAQVGLLIK
-434 PREEIQTKINEIL
+434 PKEQVKEKINEIL

-453 TEQEGY
+453 TEEEGN
-459 QLDKLLGE
+459 QLNKLLQE
-467 QKIIKKGLGG
+467 DTIMRKGITPQNEISG
-477 AKEESN
+477 A
-483 ATDFLPMY
+483 DYLPMF

-510 QGDQY
+510 QGNQY
-515 VAVVPVNY
+515 VSVVPVNY

-530 IPGNEIVYGYAN
+530 IPGNELVYGYAN
-542 GKGIAKKGEAI
+542 GKGVAKKGEAI
-553 VPEVMR
+553 VPESMR
-559 KLANQYKTEAK
+559 KLANQYRTEAK
-570 TIQVSKSDPDSPF
+570 TIQVSKSDPESPF
-583 KIIQKKEIIRFD
+583 KVVQVKKVKRFD

-601 RDEAKELERFKVDHH
+601 DNAKELEEFKVNHH
-616 TAAFKNEEDAK
+616 VAAFKNEQDAK
-627 KFLNSYGEGGKIEFI
+627 AFLSGYGEGGKIEFI

-670 KHTGGLI
+670 KHAGGLI